1 MRRST
6 VPSAAAGT
14 GSADNV
20 RSVSAGAWGAVGL
33 LGALLAAAIWIYNRL
48 VSDRNLAREGFADI
62 DVQLKRRADLVPQL
76 VAAVRGYAS
85 HEQALLT
92 SVAEL
97 RSAAVAA
104 KPGVDA
110 GRFDS
115 ERALGARLKQVL
127 LLQEAYPQLK
137 ADANFRDLSAKLVD
151 TEDQLQ
157 YARRFYNGAV
167 KQYRNRLESFPHVLV
182 ARAFGFEPLPFFE
195 TDGREAV
202 KVQL

>member
-1 MRRST
+1 MST
-6 VPSAAAGT
+6 GT
-14 GSADNV
+14 WIGV
-20 RSVSAGAWGAVGL
+20 
-33 LGALLAAAIWIYNRL
+33 ALLAAVLIAAVWIYNRL
-48 VSDRNLAREGFADI
+48 IAGRNLAREGFADI

-76 VAAVRGYAS
+76 VEAVRGYAS

-92 SVAEL
+92 SVAQL

-115 ERALGARLKQVL
+115 ERELGAKLKQVL

-137 ADANFRDLSAKLVD
+137 ADANFRDLSAKLVG

-167 KQYRNRLESFPHVLV
+167 KQYRNRLESFPQVIV

-195 TDGREAV
+195 TEDRAAV